1 MSFETRLSQAKKV
14 VDKRWEEL
22 VYNTDWNSHCSKH
35 HLFCCDI
42 LVFINNVDSGSS
54 SEIITFLLK
63 RHDTEE
69 NIWCLLKTKCKP
81 RMWPKVELSLV
92 PDFLPEIL
100 SFFSWNYF
108 HKNITKNILQLRFWQ
123 KFIEM
128 TTFLTWV
135 ARFPKNIQPKEIQPR
150 SEKKNE
156 SVKWHHDFA
165 TKKKH
170 SQR

>member
-1 MSFETRLSQAKKV
+1 
-14 VDKRWEEL
+14 
-22 VYNTDWNSHCSKH
+22 
-35 HLFCCDI
+35 
-42 LVFINNVDSGSS
+42 
-54 SEIITFLLK
+54 
-63 RHDTEE
+63 
-69 NIWCLLKTKCKP
+69 
-81 RMWPKVELSLV
+81 MWPKVELSLV